1 MTTTLDQRLYM
12 GDRAREVIENE
23 AFIAAFEAIEKE
35 VTEQWMNSPARD
47 EAGREKCWTYLMLLR
62 KVKTHLVSTLET
74 GKLAKLDLQHEQSLK
89 DKAKA
94 LVGWN

>member
-62 KVKTHLVSTLET
+62 MRLIHLHNSFQLIWFYR
-74 GKLAKLDLQHEQSLK
+74 LPQQA
-89 DKAKA
+89 
-94 LVGWN
+94 